1 VLDRVLAFG
10 DAWFPNFARGGGDS
24 VGRARELWSRAERPI
39 YLMVIGVPPD
49 PGALEQLRE
58 GGCRRVVHW
67 LPSAN
72 RSRLERAFERWES
85 AIAELN
91 GEA

>member
-1 VLDRVLAFG
+1 
-10 DAWFPNFARGGGDS
+10 
-24 VGRARELWSRAERPI
+24 
-39 YLMVIGVPPD
+39 MVIGVPPD

>member
-1 VLDRVLAFG
+1 MAM
-10 DAWFPNFARGGGDS
+10 S
-24 VGRARELWSRAERPI
+24 VPAEPA
-39 YLMVIGVPPD
+39 
-49 PGALEQLRE
+49 ALESLVDA
-58 GGCRRVVHW
+58 GFRRAVHW

-72 RSRLERAFERWES
+72 ASVVQRALERWES